1 MTSIELTL
9 KIILILF
16 FTGLFAGFIDSVA
29 GGGGLIT
36 LPVFLAI
43 GLPPQSSLGT
53 NKLQGTFGSFS
64 SSLNFI
70 LKKQVNLKTLKT
82 GIFFTVIG
90 ASIGTIVI
98 QLIKSEFLIKIIP
111 ILLIVIFIYTLLS
124 KNISDEDKKGK
135 ISDKLYFIIFG
146 LLIGAYDGFFG
157 PGTGSFWTASCIF
170 FTGAGMIKA
179 TGITKVMNF
188 TSNIVSLTLFIIG
201 GNVIF
206 KLGLIMGVGQ
216 LIGAKIGSSMAM
228 KKGTKFI
235 RPLFLTVVFLTI
247 VKLVYKSYF

>member
-1 MTSIELTL
+1 MNTIDLTL
-9 KIILILF
+9 KILLILF

-43 GLPPQSSLGT
+43 GLPPQLALGT

-70 LKKQVNLKTLKT
+70 LKKQVDLKTLKI
-82 GIFFTVIG
+82 GIFFTIIG

-111 ILLIVIFIYTLLS
+111 ILLIVIFIYTLFS

-135 ISDKLYFIIFG
+135 ISEKLYFIIFG

-206 KLGLIMGVGQ
+206 KLGLTMGVGQ

-247 VKLVYKSYF
+247 VKLVYNSYF